1 MSLKY
6 KALMSGEKELL
17 ALLGELPDRIQ
28 NRVFRHAGR
37 KVGNAIAQR
46 AAALTPKN
54 TGKRKSTGQHLK
66 ESFINK
72 QKTYRNTVTTVNIV
86 GVQTQLG
93 HPSRVN
99 HLVEEGTNNR
109 WTGHRTL
116 YRRTEGK
123 WITRNRKVKL
133 ASGAIRTVKERVKTS
148 PKVSRG
154 SSRAEY
160 IRQRKARGQ
169 SIGGMMYRGRM
180 PAFHQLAKAVA
191 ETNVAQIYE
200 TEIRLGLARIA
211 VRNAKADMMSHLQ
224 G

>member
-6 KALMSGEKELL
+6 KALLSGEKELL

-46 AAALTPKN
+46 AAALTPKRQTN
-54 TGKRKSTGQHLK
+54 VHGPRLNRHLK

-72 QKTYRNTVTTVNIV
+72 QKTYKATATTVNIV
-86 GVQTQLG
+86 GGQTGAMG
-93 HPSRVN
+93 HNRIN

-116 YRRTEGK
+116 YRRVQGK

-160 IRQRKARGQ
+160 IRQRTARGQ

-191 ETNVAQIYE
+191 ETNVSQIYE
-200 TEIRLGLARIA
+200 TEIRAGLQRIA
-211 VRNAKADMMSHLQ
+211 DRNAA